1 MTEWEM
7 PKELEKFVDVP
18 KFERTTTNLA
28 ERLDRIEKLL
38 KQIAS
43 DNSHLL
49 KEVKR
54 LSSTAAKR

>member
-7 PKELEKFVDVP
+7 PKELEKFADVP
-18 KFERTTTNLA
+18 KFERAITYLA

-38 KQIAS
+38 KQIAL
-43 DNSHLL
+43 DNSNIL

>member
-1 MTEWEM
+1 MAEWEL
-7 PKELEKFVDVP
+7 PKELEKFTDVP
-18 KFERTTTNLA
+18 NFERTITNLA

-38 KQIAS
+38 KEIAL
-43 DNSHLL
+43 DNSNLL

>member
-7 PKELEKFVDVP
+7 PKELEKFADVS
-18 KFERTTTNLA
+18 KFERAITYLA

-38 KQIAS
+38 KQIAL
-43 DNSHLL
+43 DNSNLL

-54 LSSTAAKR
+54 LRSTAAKR

>member
-7 PKELEKFVDVP
+7 PKELEKFADVP
-18 KFERTTTNLA
+18 KFERAITSLA

-38 KQIAS
+38 KQIAL
-43 DNSHLL
+43 DNSNLL

-54 LSSTAAKR
+54 LRSTAAKR